1 MKEFKPTILDAIGQ
15 TPIVRLNHVAE
26 RVDSSIYVKCEFLN
40 PGGSIKDRIGLAM
53 VEDAERRGLLH
64 PGGTIIEA
72 TSGNTGMGLAL
83 AAAVKRYRVIFVLPD
98 KMSEEKIATLRAF
111 GATVVVTPTDV
122 APEDPRSYYSVARRL
137 AMETPNSFYTNQYS
151 NPANPDAH
159 YRFTGP
165 EIWEQTGGQID
176 ALVVGMGTGGTISG
190 CGLYLKEQNPKIK
203 IIGVDPEGSIYYEQF
218 KYNRRVEAQ
227 PYKIEGIGEDFIP
240 GTINLGIIDDVIR
253 VADRESFLMARR
265 LLSEEGLF
273 TGISSGAAVVGAL
286 RYARRLRLPRQI
298 LVILPDSGNRYVS
311 KVWNDAWMRDAGFLE
326 TPRAR
331 VADLLKV
338 TGQPGAII
346 TARLGEPIDH
356 VIGKMKEHG
365 ISQLPVIHNCELIG
379 MITENDLVQPLLEGR
394 KRPTEPIDDLVEQ
407 AYKAVSPADP
417 IDVLPGIFSD
427 GNTALVVENGAL
439 RGVLTKIDLISY
451 VSAVSA

>member
-1 MKEFKPTILDAIGQ
+1 MKEFKPTILDAIGK
-15 TPIVRLNHVAE
+15 TPIVRLNRVAE

-53 VEDAERRGLLH
+53 IEDAERRGLLH

-83 AAAVKRYRVIFVLPD
+83 AAAVKGYRLIFVMPD
-98 KMSEEKIATLRAF
+98 KMSEEKIRALRAF

-137 AMETPNSFYTNQYS
+137 AIDTPNSFYTNQYS

-159 YRFTGP
+159 YRLTGP

-190 CGLYLKEQNPKIK
+190 CGLYLKEKNPKIK
-203 IIGVDPEGSIYYEQF
+203 IIGVDPEGSIYYDQF

-240 GTINLGIIDDVIR
+240 GTIDLGIVDDVIR
-253 VADRESFLMARR
+253 VADRESFLMTRR
-265 LLSEEGLF
+265 LLAEEGIF
-273 TGISSGAAVVGAL
+273 AGISSGAAVMGAI

-298 LVILPDSGNRYVS
+298 LVILPDSGNRYLS
-311 KVWNDAWMRDAGFLE
+311 KVWNDAWMRDAGFLD

-331 VADLLKV
+331 VADLLRV
-338 TGQPGAII
+338 AAPPAAII

-365 ISQLPVIHNCELIG
+365 ISQLPVIHNCELVG

-407 AYKAVSPADP
+407 AYTAVSPGDP
-417 IDVLPGIFSD
+417 IDVLPEIFSG